1 MAEKKQKAQ
10 PQNAQQ
16 APVPPVRA
24 IQPAQSEPTE
34 PSQAA
39 RPASEPQGGFFRD
52 DSMDMPDND
61 PQNAELYEPDTEIS
75 WMASE
80 FIHHDKSA
88 SWYLGLF
95 AVAAAAGAGIF
106 FLTHD
111 IVSVAVI
118 LFAAFFLAYFGAHK
132 PRQLEYKIDG
142 QGITVGGKF
151 YAFNDFRSFSL
162 VPEGAFNSI
171 VFMPLKRF
179 AVPLSIYYDPR
190 AETQIIDVLKNRL
203 PFEPGRLD
211 VSEKLMRKIR
221 F

>member
-1 MAEKKQKAQ
+1 MAEKAKTDNAQ
-10 PQNAQQ
+10 VNSAPANDPQQ
-16 APVPPVRA
+16 APVNQELPP
-24 IQPAQSEPTE
+24 QQNEPNE
-34 PSQAA
+34 
-39 RPASEPQGGFFRD
+39 GGFFRD
-52 DSMDMPDND
+52 DPAAAASGLS
-61 PQNAELYEPDTEIS
+61 ETEAPIDIS

-88 SWYLGLF
+88 SWYFGLI
-95 AVAAAAGAGIF
+95 VIAGAGAAGIY
-106 FLTHD
+106 FLTKD
-111 IVSVAVI
+111 IVSSVVVV
-118 LFAAFFLAYFGAHK
+118 FAAFFLAYFGSHK
-132 PRQLEYKIDG
+132 PRQLEYRIDSKG
-142 QGITVGGKF
+142 VTVGGKF

-203 PFEPGRLD
+203 PFEPGQLD
-211 VSEKLMRKIR
+211 MSEKLMRKIR